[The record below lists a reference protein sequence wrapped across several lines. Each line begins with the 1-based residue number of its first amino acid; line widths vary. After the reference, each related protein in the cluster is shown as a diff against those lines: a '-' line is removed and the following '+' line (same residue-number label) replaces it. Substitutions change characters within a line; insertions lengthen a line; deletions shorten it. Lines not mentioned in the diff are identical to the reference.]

1 MESKEKQLQ
10 LNRFD
15 HMTLL
20 TNYEEILSKYLLYIN
35 DNVVEFMDNTKKLYL
50 TLSSFLTIP
59 FINEDLY
66 EKICL
71 CLSILDYCKL
81 KDVKSD
87 FKPKWKSDFKPK
99 WKDELNKKLKL
110 YDLEPLTGYKYK
122 NFNDGEYYIDEI

>member
-1 MESKEKQLQ
+1 MESKEKQ

-35 DNVVEFMDNTKKLYL
+35 NNVVEFMDDTKKSYQKI
-50 TLSSFLTIP
+50 SSFLIIP

-81 KDVKSD
+81 KEVKSD
-87 FKPKWKSDFKPK
+87 FKPI